1 MATVVFVELVQN
13 LEFFNCRGGAAG
25 ASLSTGWSPLPVL
38 GLEGD
43 ESGGEDDCGEEV
55 ETVHMSSVTGFNPGG
70 DQEFRKIAEKTR
82 VILRGPFATHFRSDC
97 RNFLFA
103 GGP

>member
-1 MATVVFVELVQN
+1 
-13 LEFFNCRGGAAG
+13 
-25 ASLSTGWSPLPVL
+25 L

-82 VILRGPFATHFRSDC
+82 VILRGPLATHFRSDC